1 MSEAPNSNYLPPKVT
16 YAILGT
22 GNTVDYIRADLVA
35 GMRDALEAAISE
47 LKEWHRRYSPVC
59 AKSCYTCKMVLPKL
73 EAALEAGKVDG

>member
-35 GMRDALEAAISE
+35 GMREALKKASDIFLAMDCDCCSLTEDE
-47 LKEWHRRYSPVC
+47 ECLR
-59 AKSCYTCKMVLPKL
+59 CYGMNSMA
-73 EAALEAGKVDG
+73 AALEAGKVDG

>member
-35 GMRDALEAAISE
+35 GMREALEAAVDVMNLMDSE
-47 LKEWHRRYSPVC
+47 WGYIVC
-59 AKSCYTCKMVLPKL
+59 SFEPELSQAK
-73 EAALEAGKVDG
+73 AALEAGKVDG